1 MFYTVHKGKNPG
13 IYNNW
18 DECKQQVIGFKGAIY
33 KKFKDKNEAEIFL
46 KNGKKKETSYI
57 KKKSNNYILNL
68 TDGTLADGTLADG
81 TLADGT
87 LADGTLADGTL
98 ADGTLIK
105 KKSDD
110 SIIIYT
116 DGSLIR
122 KNNNILC
129 GYAYYI
135 PKLNIKFQKKIEI
148 NKTNNRAELSAIID
162 VFNFIYNSKY
172 KNQKIILYT
181 DSMYCIYLLN
191 KTAKEYKRNNY
202 YYKNTKKNVPNKDL
216 IIKLNDLID
225 NINFQVYKV
234 KAHTNLNDIHSKSNS
249 IVDELAKNACYL

>member
-68 TDGTLADGTLADG
+68 T
-81 TLADGT
+81 
-87 LADGTLADGTL
+87 DGTL